1 MRAEALAV
9 ALLSAFTFTAALAE
23 QRVGP
28 SFDCTAALVA
38 QQPLPQI
45 ICSDDDLA
53 SADLSYVNAY
63 QAVRHGADDQERRML
78 TAEANA
84 VVEIVTSDC
93 KIPKAGKL
101 GGPASSLLIDCVREH
116 FSAQRAIMM
125 RRLRGDALEEAQMT
139 PRDAVQVQQTLK
151 DRGWL
156 GETAVV
162 DGVLGPATRTALA
175 DFQRSAGLQATG
187 FASRAVLAA
196 LLAPPRN
203 VPSDD
208 PVDREAGKA
217 ATIAGQAAFDTAL
230 DLGQPMKQAWEH
242 VARAAGRAAAKVEL
256 EAGRTE
262 SQSGAAREQAEQQVR
277 QRATAADASGQDT
290 QVARA
295 PVPLVPPDPS
305 SLAPETRGPRVPVSP
320 TVSNSSTSLAISKQ
334 QRLIDAVEK
343 ARQQFQA
350 GTNDLARG
358 SARPMRARE
367 VCSHLSG
374 YKADDWGGTVS
385 RLDTNGDGKGVLMI
399 DIGNDVKVGTW
410 NNALSDIADDTLIEP
425 NSPVFMTAM
434 NFKVGQKVR
443 FSGTFIPA
451 DVDCIKERSLTLS
464 GSIRSPEY
472 IIRFQSIKPD

>member
-1 MRAEALAV
+1 MKAEALAV

-63 QAVRHGADDQERRML
+63 QAVRHGADDQERRTL

-84 VVEIVTSDC
+84 VVEIITSDC

-139 PRDAVQVQQTLK
+139 PRDAVQMQQTLK

-187 FASRAVLAA
+187 FASRAVLT

-230 DLGQPMKQAWEH
+230 ALGQPTKQAWEH
-242 VARAAGRAAAKVEL
+242 AARAAGRAAAKVEL

-277 QRATAADASGQDT
+277 QRATVGDASGQDT
-290 QVARA
+290 QVART
-295 PVPLVPPDPS
+295 PVPLVPSDPS
-305 SLAPETRGPRVPVSP
+305 SLAPEPRGPRAPVSP

-350 GTNDLARG
+350 GTNDLAKG

-367 VCSHLSG
+367 VCSRLSG
-374 YKADDWGGTVS
+374 YRADDWRGTVS
-385 RLDTNGDGKGVLMI
+385 LLDTNGDGKGVLMI

-410 NNALSDIADDTLIEP
+410 NNALSDIGDHTLIEP
-425 NSPVFMTAM
+425 TSTMFMTAM
-434 NFKVGQKVR
+434 NLQVGQKVR
-443 FSGTFIPA
+443 FTGTFVA
-451 DVDCIKERSLTLS
+451 SDVDCIKESSLTLS

>member
-1 MRAEALAV
+1 
-9 ALLSAFTFTAALAE
+9 
-23 QRVGP
+23 
-28 SFDCTAALVA
+28 
-38 QQPLPQI
+38 
-45 ICSDDDLA
+45 
-53 SADLSYVNAY
+53 
-63 QAVRHGADDQERRML
+63 ML

-84 VVEIVTSDC
+84 VVEIITSDC

-162 DGVLGPATRTALA
+162 DGA
-175 DFQRSAGLQATG
+175 RSAPPPGQHWRTFNAPQGYRQQGLHRAPYLLPAR
-187 FASRAVLAA
+187 ASSQR
-196 LLAPPRN
+196 PI
-203 VPSDD
+203 DD

-230 DLGQPMKQAWEH
+230 DLGQPMKQAWEYA
-242 VARAAGRAAAKVEL
+242 ARAAGRAAAKVEL

-358 SARPMRARE
+358 SARQCVHVKYVPIYRATG
-367 VCSHLSG
+367 LTI
-374 YKADDWGGTVS
+374 GGTVS